1 MKKSDRRMIRG
12 IALFKLAKAALMFTV
27 GVVALRL
34 VHTDISGVLE
44 EWVPRLGFGP
54 ASHHLGR
61 LMLEATKLTP
71 TRIREVVAGS
81 FLYAA
86 LFLTEGLGLWFYKKW
101 AEWMT
106 ILLTSSLLPV
116 EIWEISKHP
125 NGWKAAVLVVNL
137 GLVGYLIYL
146 VRKERG
152 VVV

>member
-12 IALFKLAKAALMFTV
+12 IALFKLAKAALMVTV

-34 VHTDISGVLE
+34 VHTDIAGFLE
-44 EWVPRLGFGP
+44 ELVPRLGFEP

-71 TRIREVVAGS
+71 TRIREVGAGS
-81 FLYAA
+81 FLYGA

-116 EIWEISKHP
+116 EIWEIFKHP
-125 NGWKAAVLVVNL
+125 NGWKVAVLMVNL
-137 GLVGYLIYL
+137 ALVGYLIYL

-152 VVV
+152 VVE